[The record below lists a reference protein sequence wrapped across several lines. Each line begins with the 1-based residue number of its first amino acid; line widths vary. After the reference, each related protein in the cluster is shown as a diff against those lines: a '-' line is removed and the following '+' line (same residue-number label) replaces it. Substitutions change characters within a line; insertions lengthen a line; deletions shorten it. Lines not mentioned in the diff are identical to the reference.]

1 MECLPREFARE
12 KYFTQD
18 AVMNNEWSRLGS
30 FKAFPADSAA
40 NTLRLANAG
49 FYYTGSGEEAVCY
62 FCGLRNDDWTEDET
76 VLEVHRRLSPHCR
89 YICGGD
95 TTNTAIHGDNTL
107 KSVPNCSKSSYFKS
121 ECGKSLSETQFEH
134 SKKANSEN
142 GTGNYVPSTHT
153 AGQSSEKYEE
163 KRNVCLSRISTQ
175 HAFLENQCVNHSSTN
190 RKHDIGLKT
199 VSTQLNGEI
208 ELYPGI
214 NGSRPKHSDYALLS
228 KRQASFSQ
236 WPEQHR
242 LDPADLA
249 KAGFYSAG
257 LQDCVRCFFC
267 SVGMKNWQ
275 QGDNPWVEHARWSPN
290 CAYVKLCKG
299 QLFVNICSAAVNGD
313 HVAVYDKESQLDQ
326 ENIPDDWLI
335 ENVNSAAAK
344 CVLSAGYRQEDVE
357 NGVLF
362 ARRKYGSTQMK
373 AQFIMEYL
381 LETNTKSPAQQLSAR
396 GNNETSEHV
405 NQTYSEDRKEKPHN
419 SVRNVTEAQTS
430 TNGPKHK
437 SEKQR
442 LLEENR
448 RLKDLITCKICLDN
462 EACVA
467 FLPCGHLTSCVE
479 CSKNLRKCAIC
490 RTVVQGT
497 VRVYQA

>member
-1 MECLPREFARE
+1 MMETLHD
-12 KYFTQD
+12 KHSSQWD
-18 AVMNNEWSRLGS
+18 MMNKEWSRFRS
-30 FKAFPADSAA
+30 FMNFPAESVAS
-40 NTLRLANAG
+40 TLRLAEAG
-49 FYYTGSGEEAVCY
+49 FYYTGSGEEAVCF
-62 FCGLRNDDWTEDET
+62 FCGLRNDAWSEDET
-76 VLEVHRRLSPHCR
+76 VFEVHRRLSPHCR

-95 TTNTAIHGDNTL
+95 TNNTAIHGDNRL
-107 KSVPNCSKSSYFKS
+107 KTVQNYSKGSYFTS
-121 ECGKSLSETQFEH
+121 ECGKTLSETHFEH
-134 SKKANSEN
+134 FNFKKSDSEN
-142 GTGNYVPSTHT
+142 DKGNYAPSTHT
-153 AGQSSEKYEE
+153 ARQSNEKYREE
-163 KRNVCLSRISTQ
+163 GNVCLSRISTQ

-190 RKHDIGLKT
+190 QKHDIGLKT

-208 ELYPGI
+208 ELYPRI
-214 NGSRPKHSDYALLS
+214 SDSRPKHSDYALLS
-228 KRQASFSQ
+228 KRLASFSQ
-236 WPEQHR
+236 LPEQQQ

-299 QLFVNICSAAVNGD
+299 QIFVNICSAAVNGD
-313 HVAVYDKESQLDQ
+313 HVAVYDEESQLDQ

-344 CVLSAGYRQEDVE
+344 FVLSAGYRQEDVE

-490 RTVVQGT
+490 RTIVQGT
-497 VRVYQA
+497 VRVYQS